1 MNGKIS
7 IMMVIALSF
16 VVFVIGCD
24 TTQQDWEIARS
35 ADTIPAYEEFLQK
48 HPQGALVDQACMRL
62 EELYAEKDWKI
73 AIETDTISAYE
84 EFLRKHPQG
93 ALADQARTRLEKL
106 YVQRDWKIT
115 KEADTIPAYEE
126 FIKKHPQGEFADQ
139 ARIRLDELYVQRDW
153 ERALKVNTIKG
164 YADFLKLH
172 PNSPF
177 TEKAKGKIVDIEVS
191 EIMQGEHGQLPP
203 SDKISDSPGRTYSV
217 VNVHNDTRYNLT
229 IRYSGPESF
238 KVIFSPGEKASIEV
252 LRGNYKVA
260 ASVDAAHV
268 QNYAGEETLD
278 GGNYE
283 GEYYIAPPYKIVT
296 KTFGEFEP
304 WPTKRRMPKHLK

>member
-1 MNGKIS
+1 
-7 IMMVIALSF
+7 MMIIALFFF
-16 VVFVIGCD
+16 VFAIGCD
-24 TTQQDWEIARS
+24 TMQKDWEVAKS
-35 ADTIPAYEEFLQK
+35 ANTIPAWEEFLRK
-48 HPQGALVDQACMRL
+48 HAQGELADQAHMRL
-62 EELYAEKDWKI
+62 EELYAEKDWEI
-73 AIETDTISAYE
+73 ATEADSIPAYE

-106 YVQRDWKIT
+106 YLQRDWKIT

-126 FIKKHPQGEFADQ
+126 FSKKHPQGEFADQ
-139 ARIRLDELYVQRDW
+139 ARMRLEELYVQRDW
-153 ERALKVNTIKG
+153 ERTLKVNTIKG
-164 YADFLKLH
+164 YADFLKSH

-191 EIMQGEHGQLPP
+191 EIMQEEHGQLPP

-217 VNVHNDTRYNLT
+217 VNVYNNTRYSLT

-238 KVIFSPGEKASIEV
+238 KVNFSPGEKASIEI

-260 ASVDAAHV
+260 ASVDATHV
-268 QNYAGEETLD
+268 QNYAGDETLD

-283 GEYYIAPPYKIVT
+283 VEYYIAPPYKVVT
-296 KTFGEFEP
+296 KTFGEFKR
-304 WPTKRRMPKHLK
+304 WPTKRRVPKYLK